1 MYICK
6 LIAPLDMSKQQPLNG
21 FTSWKSPSNIAL
33 VKYWGKYGNQ
43 LPKNASVSF
52 TLENAFT
59 QTSIAFSQKL
69 NASED
74 ISMSFLFEGETNP
87 SFEKKIQVFL
97 NSIVHEF
104 PFLKDYHL
112 EIESKNSFP
121 HSTGIA
127 SSASSMSALA
137 LCLCQMERDITGQL
151 IGEDAFL
158 KKASVIARLGS
169 GSACR
174 SVFPYLGLWGSLP
187 QVSKSSNEYAIPVH
201 QEIDPI
207 FKTFRDSILIVSATE
222 KSVSSRAGHA
232 LMEENP
238 YAEARYQQANLH
250 VMEVL
255 DAMKTGDLEKWGN
268 IVEKEALTLHALMM
282 ASEPPYI
289 LMHPNTLVV
298 INKIRAFRQENN
310 IPVYFTLDAG
320 PNVHLLYPE
329 NVKDKVIHFIDEEL
343 VYLCENSR
351 VIHDNIGLGPI
362 KIS

>member
-1 MYICK
+1 
-6 LIAPLDMSKQQPLNG
+6 MSKQLSLNG

-52 TLENAFT
+52 TLEHAFT
-59 QTSIAFSQKL
+59 QTSIAYSPKS
-69 NASED
+69 NSSEE
-74 ISMSFLFEGETNP
+74 ISISFLFEGQENP
-87 SFEKKIQVFL
+87 SFQKKIQVFL
-97 NSIVHEF
+97 NSIQQEF
-104 PFLKDYHL
+104 PFIKELHL
-112 EIESKNSFP
+112 EIKSENSFP

-137 LCLCQMERDITGQL
+137 LCLCQMEREITGQL
-151 IGEDAFL
+151 SNEEDFL
-158 KKASVIARLGS
+158 RKASIIARLGS

-174 SVFPYLGLWGSLP
+174 SVFPYLGLWGELA
-187 QVSKSSNEYAIPVH
+187 QVSTSSNEYAIPVD
-201 QEIDPI
+201 QEVAPI
-207 FKTFRDSILIVSATE
+207 FKTFRDSILIISATE

-232 LMEENP
+232 LMVGNP
-238 YAEARYQQANLH
+238 YAEARYQQANQH
-250 VMEVL
+250 VIELL
-255 DAMKTGDLEKWGN
+255 DVMKSGDLEKWGN

-289 LMHPNTLVV
+289 LMHPNTLEV
-298 INKIRAFRQENN
+298 INKIRNFRQENN

-329 NVKDKVIHFIDEEL
+329 NVKDKVTRFIEEEL